1 MDWKRL
7 TASALMLGL
16 LALPA
21 SAASITPQTT
31 MKEIRDDPDIRASG
45 LYTYTYVWERD
56 CEKLSTSR
64 DDETLAE
71 VVDDTSAEA
80 CAAGLNYLAQVYHD
94 GVQVTY
100 PLYSEEEIA
109 AMPSRAHVELYY
121 CPAEQP
127 GAKFAI
133 VLSGNSLYYSGEL
146 RGGVST
152 AWELHQQGYA
162 VFSLRYRIGLEAG
175 DDAPMEDLARAIRLV
190 LANADTFGVST
201 EDYALLGYSSGG
213 QIAGV
218 FGNEEKGWGRYGVPK
233 PGALLLAYP
242 INNFLEAKP
251 AYHLLMDDET
261 LAEVVDDTSAEA
273 CAAGLNYLAQ
283 VYHDGVQVT
292 YPLYSE
298 EEIAAMPSRAH
309 VELYY
314 CPAEQPGA
322 KFAIVLSGNSLYYS
336 GELRGG
342 VSTAWELHQQGYA
355 VFSLRYR
362 IGLEAG
368 DDAPM
373 EDLARAIRLVLAN
386 ADTFGVSTE
395 DYALLGYSSGGQIAG
410 VFGNEEK
417 GWGRY
422 GVPKPGA
429 LLLAYP
435 INNFLEAKP
444 AYHLL
449 MDTDRLE
456 RRYYSYTV
464 SKLVT
469 PDYPPTFLWYG
480 RNDKMLMAFVYPLQG
495 PALAKALRDNG
506 VPNRVQ
512 VYDDAKHGVGIG
524 VGTDAEGWVADAA
537 AFWKSV
543 SEE

>member
-109 AMPSRAHVELYY
+109 AMPSRAH
-121 CPAEQP
+121 A
-127 GAKFAI
+127 
-133 VLSGNSLYYSGEL
+133 
-146 RGGVST
+146 
-152 AWELHQQGYA
+152 
-162 VFSLRYRIGLEAG
+162 
-175 DDAPMEDLARAIRLV
+175 
-190 LANADTFGVST
+190 
-201 EDYALLGYSSGG
+201 
-213 QIAGV
+213 
-218 FGNEEKGWGRYGVPK
+218 
-233 PGALLLAYP
+233 
-242 INNFLEAKP
+242 
-251 AYHLLMDDET
+251 
-261 LAEVVDDTSAEA
+261 
-273 CAAGLNYLAQ
+273 
-283 VYHDGVQVT
+283 
-292 YPLYSE
+292 
-298 EEIAAMPSRAH
+298 
-309 VELYY
+309 ELYY

-449 MDTDRLE
+449 MDTDRLA

-495 PALAKALRDNG
+495 PALAKALQDNG